1 MTSPRPLALIIITI
15 IIIGLAA
22 VPACVQPPPSPPP
35 PPMQTTPATESYV
48 PGLGEMMTLQ
58 QMRHTKLWLAGQ
70 ALNWDLVTYE
80 VEELGEGFDDVVKY
94 HPTHKDAP
102 VAPKDAIPRM
112 ITEPLAQLRSLAKN
126 KDAAAFP
133 PAYDALT
140 DACNNCHKAMDFS
153 FNIVGRPT
161 GNPFTNQIF
170 QPQPSAASQ

>member
-1 MTSPRPLALIIITI
+1 MRSHRRLVITI
-15 IIIGLAA
+15 IIAAAIAGLAA
-22 VPACVQPPPSPPP
+22 ISAC
-35 PPMQTTPATESYV
+35 ATDAYV

-70 ALNWDLVTYE
+70 AGNWDLVTYE

-112 ITEPLAQLRSLAKN
+112 ITEPLAQLRSIAAK
-126 KDAAAFP
+126 KDSAGFP

-140 DACNNCHKAMDFS
+140 NACNNCHKAMDFG
-153 FNIVGRPT
+153 FNVVGRPT

-170 QPQPSAASQ
+170 QTQP

>member
-1 MTSPRPLALIIITI
+1 MKSPRPLVLIIIIITI
-15 IIIGLAA
+15 IVVGLGTI
-22 VPACVQPPPSPPP
+22 PGCVQPPSSPPP
-35 PPMQTTPATESYV
+35 TASTSSTEAYV

-70 ALNWDLVTYE
+70 AGNWDLVTYE

-112 ITEPLAQLRSLAKN
+112 ITEPLAQLKTVAEK
-126 KDAAAFP
+126 KDSSAFP

-140 DACNNCHKAMDFS
+140 DACNNCHKAMNFS

-170 QPQPSAASQ
+170 KP

>member
-1 MTSPRPLALIIITI
+1 MKPYRRLAIITS

-22 VPACVQPPPSPPP
+22 NSACVQQS
-35 PPMQTTPATESYV
+35 TEAYA

-70 ALNWDLVTYE
+70 AGNWDLVTYE

-112 ITEPLAQLRSLAKN
+112 VTEPLAQLLSVAEK
-126 KDAAAFP
+126 KDSAAFP

-140 DACNNCHKAMDFS
+140 DSCNNCHKAMDFG

-161 GNPFTNQIF
+161 GNPFPNQIF
-170 QPQPSAASQ
+170 QPQASAANR